1 MFISTALPGKV
12 LLGSIF
18 LLSQAAFA
26 APIAPPAAASSVSTL
41 PTHSTVVSRFKRY
54 DALGRLEKEW
64 DAKGQ
69 VYSYSYDANGNRQTS
84 TDPLGR
90 VTRYEYDALN
100 RLSKSTDAAGKAT
113 LMSYDA
119 RDNLVQV
126 TDPEG
131 FKTSYSY
138 NGFDDLI
145 KLVSPDTGTSSY
157 TRTASGQIQTYT
169 DARKKTATYTYDD
182 LGRVRSINFG
192 DGLNTFTY
200 DTSLVGQIASIS
212 NPSGSTSYRYDAQG
226 HLAEAQQQI
235 GKTLATVGYTANSN
249 GQLASIRYPS
259 GTMIS
264 YLRDAVGQVSSVQIN
279 GKPLLDQLVWSGH
292 IGAQSWRWSN
302 GQIWARVAANTGLL
316 AGQSLADGN
325 RVYTFDAAS
334 NLRRID
340 DINAPQRSQEYSYD
354 LLDRLNLAV
363 SNNSSFNYFYDF
375 NGNRTDQTVGAGTTN
390 YKHADNSNR
399 LLSSSGANKATYTYD
414 AAGNRANDNGWVLTY
429 NNAGRLIKSTKAKV
443 VVSYSYNALGQ
454 RVGKTSAT
462 GTTLFVYD
470 TQGHLLG
477 EYQADGKPVQETI
490 WLGDT
495 PVAVLSTTG
504 ASANISYIWADHLG
518 TPRQITDPASKKILW
533 RWDGEPFGNSLADE
547 DPSKTGKKFSYNLR
561 FPGQYFDKETGKH
574 YNYFRDYDPA
584 TGRYIQSDPIGLA
597 GGINTYGYVGG
608 NPNQYAD
615 PTGLFVPALA
625 VPVVCGGGG
634 CAAAATAVVTVAGAV
649 LSWAALP
656 SADEVQK
663 DIDHQNYHKTCDQP
677 PPPGMTPCEEARWRY
692 RQAKSCSDKRQAW
705 EERWGNAQSKGPHDS
720 ALENVKNRMKN
731 AAADIAKY
739 CNSCEK

>member
-1 MFISTALPGKV
+1 
-12 LLGSIF
+12 
-18 LLSQAAFA
+18 LSQAAFA
-26 APIAPPAAASSVSTL
+26 APIAPPAAASSVSAL
-41 PTHSTVVSRFKRY
+41 PTHATVVSRFKRY

-90 VTRYEYDALN
+90 ITRYEYDALN

-113 LMSYDA
+113 LMAYDA

-157 TRTASGQIQTYT
+157 TRTASGQVQTYT

-192 DGLNTFTY
+192 DGINTFTY
-200 DTSLVGQIASIS
+200 DSKYVDKIASIS
-212 NPSGSTSYRYDAQG
+212 DSSGSTRYSYDAQG
-226 HLAEAQQQI
+226 NLAQAQHQI
-235 GKTLATVGYTANSN
+235 GPVLGTVSYAIN
-249 GQLASIRYPS
+249 GSGQVEGITYPS
-259 GTMIS
+259 GTVIA
-264 YLRDAVGQVSSVQIN
+264 YLRNAAGQVSSVQIN

-334 NLRRID
+334 NLRRIE
-340 DINAPQRSQEYSYD
+340 DINTSQRSQEYSYD

-390 YKHADNSNR
+390 YKHDANSNR
-399 LLSSSGANKATYTYD
+399 LLSSSGVNQATYTYD
-414 AAGNRANDNGWVLTY
+414 AAGNRVDDKGWKLTY
-429 NNAGRLIKSTKAKV
+429 NNEGRLIQSSRGSIS
-443 VVSYSYNALGQ
+443 VSYSYNALGQ
-454 RVGKTSAT
+454 RVKKVSPS
-462 GTTLFVYD
+462 GTTRFGYD
-470 TQGHLLG
+470 PQGHLLG
-477 EYQADGKPVQETI
+477 EYQEDGKLIETV
-490 WLGDT
+490 WLGDI
-495 PVAVLSTTG
+495 PVAVISTIG
-504 ASANISYIWADHLG
+504 NAPSFSYIWADHLG
-518 TPRQITDPASKKILW
+518 TPRQISDPASKQILW

-584 TGRYIQSDPIGLA
+584 TGRYIESDPIGLA
-597 GGINTYGYVGG
+597 GGINTYGYVEGS
-608 NPNQYAD
+608 PASKVD
-615 PTGLFVPALA
+615 PTGEIAFVPIVIGIGVGLVFDYA
-625 VPVVCGGGG
+625 V
-634 CAAAATAVVTVAGAV
+634 
-649 LSWAALP
+649 SKW
-656 SADEVQK
+656 K
-663 DIDHQNYHKTCDQP
+663 DANCKC
-677 PPPGMTPCEEARWRY
+677 
-692 RQAKSCSDKRQAW
+692 
-705 EERWGNAQSKGPHDS
+705 
-720 ALENVKNRMKN
+720 KN
-731 AAADIAKY
+731 AATPVGAAGNGVLGAANGVFGPYASKPRTGISGGGPAGSGTSIFSQVNHAAAKSGAY
-739 CNSCEK
+739 SVTTRNSLRDFGRSVSRKMPYVSTA

>member
-26 APIAPPAAASSVSTL
+26 APIAPAAAASSVSAL
-41 PTHSTVVSRFKRY
+41 PTHATVVSRFKRY

-69 VYSYSYDANGNRQTS
+69 IYSYSYDANGNRQTS

-157 TRTASGQIQTYT
+157 TRTASGQIQAYT

-182 LGRVRSINFG
+182 LGRVRSVDFG
-192 DGLNTFTY
+192 DGINAFTY
-200 DTSLVGQIASIS
+200 DTSLVGKVASIT

-226 HLAEAQQQI
+226 NLAQAQHQI
-235 GKTLATVGYTANSN
+235 GKTLAKIGYTSN
-249 GQLASIRYPS
+249 HLGQVETINYPS
-259 GTMIS
+259 GIIIS
-264 YLRDAVGQVSSVQIN
+264 YLRNAAGQISGVQIN
-279 GKPLLDQLVWSGH
+279 GKPLLDQLVWSSH

-325 RVYTFDAAS
+325 RVYTFDAVS

-375 NGNRTDQTVGAGTTN
+375 NGNRSDQTVGAASTN

-399 LLSSSGANKATYTYD
+399 LLSSSGANQATYTYD

-454 RVGKTSAT
+454 RVQKTSPT

-470 TQGHLLG
+470 PQGRLLG
-477 EYQADGKPVQETI
+477 EYLPSGQRVQETV
-490 WLGDT
+490 WLGDI
-495 PVAVLSTTG
+495 PVATVGS
-504 ASANISYIWADHLG
+504 SRISYIWADHLG
-518 TPRQITDPASKKILW
+518 TPRQITDPTSKQILW

-547 DPSKTGKKFSYNLR
+547 DPSKTGKTGKTFSYNLR

-584 TGRYIQSDPIGLA
+584 TGRYIESDPIGLA

-608 NPNQYAD
+608 NPVGSTD
-615 PTGLFVPALA
+615 KFGLSEDFGLTKPKYPYPIPVPLCLPPLCVIVPAPMPMPIPPMKIPSIEGCIQGAANWLDNLLNKSQTCE
-625 VPVVCGGGG
+625 VVCNVQQIDVKAICPDRMYGSATAKTKPDACVAAQKDANSRIPRGCYKRHCHEVGGG
-634 CAAAATAVVTVAGAV
+634 
-649 LSWAALP
+649 
-656 SADEVQK
+656 K
-663 DIDHQNYHKTCDQP
+663 
-677 PPPGMTPCEEARWRY
+677 
-692 RQAKSCSDKRQAW
+692 
-705 EERWGNAQSKGPHDS
+705 
-720 ALENVKNRMKN
+720 
-731 AAADIAKY
+731 
-739 CNSCEK
+739 